1 MKAIHHAI
9 EVVKQ
14 SEEMVIVF
22 SVTLQ
27 VVNFIKEKEYTSL
40 RIKDLL
46 SLENYKDNSKDNH
59 LLYHIMRKVVEAK
72 QKEET
77 KKKAEAMRAEEE
89 QWVTSATY
97 QLPIFSPVDLG
108 DQPWLSDNYRKSRF
122 FFKITKFDLIAFYE
136 TK

>member
-27 VVNFIKEKEYTSL
+27 VVNFIKEEEYTSL

-59 LLYHIMRKVVEAK
+59 LLYHIMRKVVEARPK
-72 QKEET
+72 FTGIPDQVEEALTEMGRTKMVELQKGLKTMEVT
-77 KKKAEAMRAEEE
+77 CRLLFFHSCHLYLPKA
-89 QWVTSATY
+89 
-97 QLPIFSPVDLG
+97 
-108 DQPWLSDNYRKSRF
+108 
-122 FFKITKFDLIAFYE
+122 
-136 TK
+136 

>member
-59 LLYHIMRKVVEAK
+59 LLYHIMRKVVEARPK
-72 QKEET
+72 FTGIPDQVEQALAEMGRTKMVELQKGLKTMEIT
-77 KKKAEAMRAEEE
+77 CRLLFF
-89 QWVTSATY
+89 SCPG
-97 QLPIFSPVDLG
+97 QL
-108 DQPWLSDNYRKSRF
+108 NR
-122 FFKITKFDLIAFYE
+122 
-136 TK
+136 

>member
-1 MKAIHHAI
+1 MRAIHHAI

-72 QKEET
+72 PEFKGIPDQVEQALAEMGRTKMVELQKGLKTME
-77 KKKAEAMRAEEE
+77 
-89 QWVTSATY
+89 VTCRLLFFSLAILICRKLE
-97 QLPIFSPVDLG
+97 LPG
-108 DQPWLSDNYRKSRF
+108 TRCKR
-122 FFKITKFDLIAFYE
+122 
-136 TK
+136 

>member
-27 VVNFIKEKEYTSL
+27 VVNFIKEEEYTSL

-59 LLYHIMRKVVEAK
+59 LFYHIMRKVVEARPK
-72 QKEET
+72 FKGIPDEVEEALAEMGRTKMVELQKGLKTME
-77 KKKAEAMRAEEE
+77 
-89 QWVTSATY
+89 VTCRLLFFILANLTFRKLE
-97 QLPIFSPVDLG
+97 LPG
-108 DQPWLSDNYRKSRF
+108 TRCKR
-122 FFKITKFDLIAFYE
+122 
-136 TK
+136 

>member
-59 LLYHIMRKVVEAK
+59 LLYHIMRKVWRRSPSSRESLTRWRRHSPKWEGQRWWSFRRGSK
-72 QKEET
+72 QWKSL
-77 KKKAEAMRAEEE
+77 AGY
-89 QWVTSATY
+89 SFLS
-97 QLPIFSPVDLG
+97 LP
-108 DQPWLSDNYRKSRF
+108 Y
-122 FFKITKFDLIAFYE
+122 
-136 TK
+136 

>member
-59 LLYHIMRKVVEAK
+59 LLYHIMRKVVEARPK
-72 QKEET
+72 FTGIPDQVEQALAEMGRTKMVELQKGLKTME
-77 KKKAEAMRAEEE
+77 
-89 QWVTSATY
+89 VTCRSLFFILAILICRKLE
-97 QLPIFSPVDLG
+97 LPG
-108 DQPWLSDNYRKSRF
+108 TRCKR
-122 FFKITKFDLIAFYE
+122 
-136 TK
+136 